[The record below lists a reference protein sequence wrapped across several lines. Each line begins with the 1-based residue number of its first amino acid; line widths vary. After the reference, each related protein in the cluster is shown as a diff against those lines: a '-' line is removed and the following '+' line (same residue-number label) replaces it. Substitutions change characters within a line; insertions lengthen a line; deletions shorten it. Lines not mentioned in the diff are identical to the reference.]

1 MNIDLNDITFIIVSY
16 KSKKVIYNCINSL
29 PKPSKVIVIEN
40 SSDKELKNDLEMKY
54 DNIEVILNDNIGMG
68 ASNNIGI
75 KMSKTNFAYVLNP
88 DVVFKETTFLN
99 LIRAIKTIN
108 DFSVISPINENK
120 DFPNYKI
127 NSSYT
132 QFSENV
138 IEVDTVDGFSM
149 LINKS
154 KFNDQNYFDENF
166 FLYLENTDLC
176 LRQKNKNGK
185 IYVLKNSHIKHL
197 GSYTTKQDFSNN
209 LEYLRNWHWMW
220 SKFYFNKKHYGYL
233 SAIVKTFHNLVSALI
248 KYIFYSLLLNNH
260 KKNIYKMRFF
270 GLFNSIIGKKSF
282 LRPEN

>member
-75 KMSKTNFAYVLNP
+75 KISKTNFAYVLNP

-99 LIRAIKTIN
+99 LIRAIKAIN

-132 QFSENV
+132 QVSENV

-154 KFNDQNYFDENF
+154 KFKNEEYFDENF
-166 FLYLENTDLC
+166 FLYLENDDLC
-176 LRQKNKNGK
+176 KRLDENDKDIYIVPKSK
-185 IYVLKNSHIKHL
+185 IHHL
-197 GSYTTKQDFSNN
+197 GGKAVDPKYKSEI
-209 LEYLRNWHWMW
+209 EYIRNWHWMW
-220 SKFYFNKKHYGYL
+220 SKFYFNKKHYGYMV
-233 SAIVKTFHNLVSALI
+233 AIKKTFHNLISAII
-248 KYIFYSLLLNNH
+248 KYIFYSMLFNKR

-270 GLFNSIIGKKSF
+270 GLFNAIIGKKSF
-282 LRPEN
+282 LRPGN